1 MKERSTMHGS
11 FRYGFKSRFY
21 GVFSQLPWSLV
32 VTAIVLLPVAYYSNT
47 ATRVIL
53 IQLTIYWA
61 LAIGVLLL
69 LKDLYVQ
76 RYLFEF
82 SVQGREI
89 SVYKNSEVKVDC
101 QWQQLKAIRAFN
113 KKDKISRQS
122 IESNGV
128 LLKFEDG
135 FELPVFERVSD
146 YDKFS
151 SILTEVTS

>member
-1 MKERSTMHGS
+1 MHGS
-11 FRYGFKSRFY
+11 FHYGFKSRFY
-21 GVFSQLPWSLV
+21 GLFSQLPWSLV
-32 VTAIVLLPVAYYSNT
+32 ITAIVLLPAAYYSNA
-47 ATRVIL
+47 ATRVLL

-82 SVQGREI
+82 SVQRCGI
-89 SVYKNSEVKVDC
+89 SVYKKSEVKVDY
-101 QWQQLKAIRAFN
+101 QWEQLKAIRVFN
-113 KKDKISRQS
+113 KKDKIARQS

-135 FELPVFERVSD
+135 FELPVYERVSD

-151 SILTEVTS
+151 SILTKAIS